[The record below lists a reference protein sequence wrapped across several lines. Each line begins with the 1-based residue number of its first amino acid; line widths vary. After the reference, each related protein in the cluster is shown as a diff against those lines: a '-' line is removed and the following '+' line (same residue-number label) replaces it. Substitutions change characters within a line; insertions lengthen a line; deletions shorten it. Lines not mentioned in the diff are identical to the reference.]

1 MSLILWWSTVLTNDG
16 FAKERNNETRY
27 LEGFVKGLLIFLQPV
42 RRGNRIF
49 KKGVEGL
56 KAVWAHNSF
65 L

>member
-49 KKGVEGL
+49 KKVL
-56 KAVWAHNSF
+56 KV
-65 L
+65 